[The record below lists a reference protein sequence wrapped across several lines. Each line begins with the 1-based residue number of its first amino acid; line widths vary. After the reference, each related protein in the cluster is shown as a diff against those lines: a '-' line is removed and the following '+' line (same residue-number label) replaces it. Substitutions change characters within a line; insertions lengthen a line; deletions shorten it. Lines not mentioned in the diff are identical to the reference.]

1 MAFLRGSQ
9 INPALGRTD
18 FTPFLQ
24 GSLAGSQM
32 AAQGAGAMGQGLAGL
47 MSGVGQGIDAYKKNK
62 EETKKLE
69 GFLKAAD
76 KMSAGFEPIMDKI
89 DPRIGQSIQQM
100 RQMIGDPNLSVRERA
115 SAAQAFLQQA
125 PVLLNSGI
133 QLMDKQNEAAA
144 INQRAVAAAAEMA
157 AKQAAEG
164 RKRQVELAT
173 AQFITGGGQGA
184 PQGFA
189 PDVALMAQ
197 AQGRKQ
203 LAEIR
208 KDEAALNVNGYATA
222 EEALKA
228 AQALRLPAGQEP
240 SFRQGAGGRYFP
252 EAVVRPPEQVE
263 DPEKKARV
271 GMMTKQFEGD
281 ILAGDVARKTMPQVG
296 RLLKLLGEGGL
307 ETGKLAE
314 FKANAAAWAKAIG
327 AEVDDAKL
335 ADVQEATAYFPQFI
349 FEKIQQTKGAITEK
363 ENALFQEMGP
373 MIGRTNEANRRL
385 LEMTQARLRLD
396 ADIAKV
402 AAEASRGSITFEAA
416 AKKRDELVAKYDEKL
431 PEPSTLKASPDKT
444 DGFSPDV
451 FKFIKAGKK

>member
-1 MAFLRGSQ
+1 MAFQRGSQ

-144 INQRAVAAAAEMA
+144 INQRAIAAAAEMA
-157 AKQAAEG
+157 AKQAAEE

-228 AQALRLPAGQEP
+228 AQALKLPAGQEP

-281 ILAGDVARKTMPQVG
+281 IAAGDTARRTMPQVG
-296 RLLKLLGEGGL
+296 RLLKMISVGEL

-314 FKANAAAWAKAIG
+314 FKANAMAWAKAFG
-327 AEVDDAKL
+327 AEIDEGKL
-335 ADVQEATAYFPQFI
+335 ANAQEAMAYFPQFI
-349 FEKIQQTKGAITEK
+349 FEQIQKTKGAITER
-363 ENALFQEMGP
+363 ENTLFQEMGP
-373 MIGRTNEANRRL
+373 MIGRSPEANKRL
-385 LEMTQARLRLD
+385 LEMIQGRMRLD
-396 ADIAKV
+396 IDLAKV
-402 AAEASRGSITFEAA
+402 AAEASRGTITFQEA
-416 AKKRDELVAKYDEKL
+416 AKKRDEIIAKYDEGL
-431 PEPSTLKASPDKT
+431 PPPLSAKTQEEKT

-451 FKFIKAGKK
+451 LKFIKAGKK